1 MQIDPIATI
10 MTGFSGTGAEQK
22 PGTPAK
28 VRIAIPQSGPTQPA
42 GKAAAAQQSEQSL
55 RELAQV
61 LEPLNISLK
70 FSKDEETGTI
80 VIQLINQGSGETLQ
94 QIPNEASLHVAAA
107 LHKLQGRIFDSKA

>member
-1 MQIDPIATI
+1 MQIDPTATI
-10 MTGFSGTGAEQK
+10 MMGFSGAGAEAK

-28 VRIAIPQSGPTQPA
+28 VRIAIPQSAPTQPA
-42 GKAAAAQQSEQSL
+42 GNAAATQQSEQAL

-61 LEPLNISLK
+61 LEPFNISLK
-70 FSKDEETGTI
+70 FTKDDETGTI

-107 LHKLQGRIFDSKA
+107 LHKFQGKIFNSKA